1 MIPCTKKTFTDYL
14 KSCNL
19 ENLTISSTSTD
30 EISDLICLFGCSKS
44 VGPCS
49 IPTKILKIVRE
60 VVSLLLSQ
68 LITNSVSKG
77 IFCNIWKLSQVIP
90 ILKNDSRLLCN
101 NCRPI
106 LLLSI
111 KCKMFEKVFCC
122 KLNLPLE
129 QNNCLYPFQFGFQ
142 LKYSTNNVLMAIV
155 ESIQKQL
162 VARNYTVES
171 FVALKKAFDTVD
183 WNILLEKHNN
193 YGIKGVTEN

>member
-1 MIPCTKKTFTDYL
+1 
-14 KSCNL
+14 
-19 ENLTISSTSTD
+19 
-30 EISDLICLFGCSKS
+30 
-44 VGPCS
+44 
-49 IPTKILKIVRE
+49 
-60 VVSLLLSQ
+60 
-68 LITNSVSKG
+68 
-77 IFCNIWKLSQVIP
+77 
-90 ILKNDSRLLCN
+90 
-101 NCRPI
+101 
-106 LLLSI
+106 
-111 KCKMFEKVFCC
+111 MFEKVFRC

-162 VARNYTVES
+162 VARNYTAES